1 MRVGLLH
8 SVVRKEEKALVQAF
22 ENLPGVSLT
31 LIDDR
36 QLVFQPGR
44 KPVEVDV
51 LLARSLSHSRN
62 LYAVRLFEA
71 AGVPCINSAELID
84 LCGDKLRTSLALEA
98 HNVPQPALRCAF
110 TEETA
115 LQAVEEIGY
124 PAVLK
129 PVSGS
134 WGRLIAKV
142 NDREAAESII
152 EHKATLGSYQHSIF
166 YIQEYVE
173 KQGRDIRAFV
183 VGDRCIAAIY
193 RTSAHWKTN
202 TALGAVASNCEVT
215 PALEALCLDAARA
228 VGGGIVAVDLFE
240 SERGLLVNEIN
251 DTMEFKN
258 SITTTGVDIPGEVAA
273 YVVRAAQQVLAQEA
287 AHV

>member
-8 SVVRKEEKALVQAF
+8 SVIRKEEKALVQAF
-22 ENLPGVSLT
+22 EALSDVSLS

-36 QLVFQPGR
+36 RLVYQPQR
-44 KPVEVDV
+44 KPMEVDV
-51 LLARSLSHSRN
+51 VLARSLSHSRN
-62 LYAVRLFEA
+62 LNAVRLFES
-71 AGVPCINSAELID
+71 AGVPCVNTAEVID
-84 LCGDKLRTSLALEA
+84 LCGDKLRTSLALA
-98 HNVPQPALRCAF
+98 ASGVPQPELRVAF

-115 LQAVEEIGY
+115 LQAIEALGY

-129 PVSGS
+129 PISGS

-142 NDREAAESII
+142 NDREAAEAIL

-166 YIQEYVE
+166 YVQEYIE

-193 RTSAHWKTN
+193 RTSSHWKTN
-202 TALGAVASNCEVT
+202 TALGAVASNCPVT
-215 PALEALCLDAARA
+215 PELETLCLQAARA
-228 VGGGIVAVDLFE
+228 VGGEIIAVDLFE
-240 SERGLLVNEIN
+240 SDRGLLVNEIN

-258 SITTTGVDIPGEVAA
+258 SIATTGVNIPEIIAAYTLERARQGAAEVA
-273 YVVRAAQQVLAQEA
+273 
-287 AHV
+287 HV

>member
-8 SVVRKEEKALVQAF
+8 SVIRKEEKALVQAF
-22 ENLPGVSLT
+22 KALPEVTLT

-36 QLVFQPGR
+36 RLVCQPRR
-44 KPVEVDV
+44 KPIEVDV

-62 LYAVRLFEA
+62 LNAVRMFES
-71 AGVPCINSAELID
+71 AGVVCVNSADVID
-84 LCGDKLRTSLALEA
+84 ICGDKLRTSLALAEA
-98 HNVPQPALRCAF
+98 GVPQPELRVAF

-115 LQAVEEIGY
+115 LQAIEELGY

-142 NDREAAESII
+142 NDREAAEAIL

-166 YIQEYVE
+166 YIQEYIE

-183 VGDRCIAAIY
+183 VGDRCVAAIY
-193 RTSAHWKTN
+193 RTSEHWKTN
-202 TALGAVASNCEVT
+202 TALGAVATNCPVT
-215 PALEALCLDAARA
+215 PELETLCLQAARA
-228 VGGGIVAVDLFE
+228 VGGDIIAVDLFE

-258 SITTTGVDIPGEVAA
+258 SITTTGVAIPELMAAYTLERAHTARTLEVACG
-273 YVVRAAQQVLAQEA
+273 
-287 AHV
+287 

>member
-71 AGVPCINSAELID
+71 AGVPCINSAEVID

-98 HNVPQPALRCAF
+98 HGVPQPELRCAF

-215 PALEALCLDAARA
+215 PALAALCLDAARA